1 MTGADW
7 LHVDVMDNHFVPN
20 LTIGL
25 PVVEALLKRTD
36 IPMDCHLMIDN
47 PDRWA
52 PPYAEAGAYNVTFHA
67 EATDNPVGVAR
78 DIRAAGAKA
87 GLSVK
92 PGTPIEPYLEILRE
106 FDTMLIMSVEPG
118 FGGQKFIPEVL
129 AKVGIVRRL
138 VDSGELTIVVEID
151 GGINEDTIEE
161 AAEAGVDCFVA
172 GSAVYSAEDPAAAV
186 ESLRRQAAVG
196 VQAPAAMNLEA
207 AMRLAVEQADRVKGS
222 TYPNPPVGAV
232 ILDRDGE
239 IAGVG
244 ATEPPGGPHAEVVA
258 LRRAGQ
264 RAVGGT
270 AVVTLE
276 PCNHHG
282 RTPPCVDALVA
293 SGVSRVA
300 YAVADPN
307 PQAAGGA
314 SRLAES
320 GIEVEAGVSAEVV
333 AGGPLREW
341 LHKQRTG
348 LPHVTWKFA
357 ASVDGRSAAADG
369 SSQWITSE
377 AARADVHR
385 RRAVADA
392 IIVGTGTV
400 FVDDPALTARLPDGT
415 LAERQPLRVVVGER
429 EISPEARVLDDDS
442 RTMVIRTRDPHEV
455 IKALSDRTDVIL
467 EGGPTL
473 AGAFLRAG
481 VIDRILAYVAPIL
494 LGGPIAAVDDVGVL
508 SIANAQRWRF
518 DGIDPIG
525 PDLLVS
531 LVPA

>member
-1 MTGADW
+1 
-7 LHVDVMDNHFVPN
+7 
-20 LTIGL
+20 
-25 PVVEALLKRTD
+25 
-36 IPMDCHLMIDN
+36 
-47 PDRWA
+47 
-52 PPYAEAGAYNVTFHA
+52 
-67 EATDNPVGVAR
+67 
-78 DIRAAGAKA
+78 
-87 GLSVK
+87 
-92 PGTPIEPYLEILRE
+92 
-106 FDTMLIMSVEPG
+106 
-118 FGGQKFIPEVL
+118 
-129 AKVGIVRRL
+129 
-138 VDSGELTIVVEID
+138 
-151 GGINEDTIEE
+151 
-161 AAEAGVDCFVA
+161 
-172 GSAVYSAEDPAAAV
+172 
-186 ESLRRQAAVG
+186 
-196 VQAPAAMNLEA
+196 MNLDA
-207 AMRLAVEQADRVKGS
+207 AMRLAIEKADLIKGS

-232 ILDRDGE
+232 ILDRDGG

-258 LRRAGQ
+258 LRRAGK

-270 AVVTLE
+270 ALVTLE
-276 PCNHHG
+276 PCNHYG

-293 SGVSRVA
+293 AGVSRVC

-307 PQAAGGA
+307 PEAAGGA
-314 SRLAES
+314 ARLAES
-320 GIEVEAGVSAEVV
+320 GVTVEAGVLSDAV

-357 ASVDGRSAAADG
+357 TSVDGRSAAADG
-369 SSQWITSE
+369 TSQWITSE

-385 RRAVADA
+385 RRATADA

-429 EISPEARVLDDDS
+429 EISSEARVLNDDS

-455 IKALSDRTDVIL
+455 IKALSDRTDVLL

-481 VIDRILAYVAPIL
+481 VIDRIIAYVAPIL
-494 LGGPIAAVDDVGVL
+494 LGGPITAVDDVGVL
-508 SIANAQRWRF
+508 SIAHAQRWRF
-518 DGIDPIG
+518 DGIEPIG
-525 PDLLVS
+525 PYVLFS

>member
-1 MTGADW
+1 
-7 LHVDVMDNHFVPN
+7 
-20 LTIGL
+20 
-25 PVVEALLKRTD
+25 
-36 IPMDCHLMIDN
+36 
-47 PDRWA
+47 
-52 PPYAEAGAYNVTFHA
+52 
-67 EATDNPVGVAR
+67 
-78 DIRAAGAKA
+78 
-87 GLSVK
+87 
-92 PGTPIEPYLEILRE
+92 
-106 FDTMLIMSVEPG
+106 
-118 FGGQKFIPEVL
+118 
-129 AKVGIVRRL
+129 
-138 VDSGELTIVVEID
+138 
-151 GGINEDTIEE
+151 
-161 AAEAGVDCFVA
+161 
-172 GSAVYSAEDPAAAV
+172 
-186 ESLRRQAAVG
+186 
-196 VQAPAAMNLEA
+196 MNLDA

-232 ILDRDGE
+232 ILDRGGE

-258 LRRAGQ
+258 LRRAGE

-276 PCNHHG
+276 PCNHYG
-282 RTPPCVDALVA
+282 RTPPCVEALVA

-314 SRLAES
+314 TRLVES
-320 GIEVEAGVSAEVV
+320 GIQVEAGVSTKVV

-385 RRAVADA
+385 RRAIADA
-392 IIVGTGTV
+392 IVVGTGTV
-400 FVDDPALTARLPDGT
+400 LVDDPALTARLPNGT

-455 IKALSDRTDVIL
+455 IKALSDRTDVLL

-518 DGIDPIG
+518 DGIEPIG
-525 PDLLVS
+525 PDLLLS
-531 LVPA
+531 LVPG

>member
-1 MTGADW
+1 MPGPLIAPSILAADFARLADEAAAVTGADW

-20 LTIGL
+20 LTLGL
-25 PVVEALLKRTD
+25 PVVESLLKATD

-92 PGTPIEPYLEILRE
+92 PGTPLEPYLEILRE
-106 FDTMLIMSVEPG
+106 FDTLLIMSVEPG

-129 AKVGIVRRL
+129 AEGRHRAPAGRRRRVDHRRRDRRRHQRRHHRGGGRGRGGLLRRRL
-138 VDSGELTIVVEID
+138 
-151 GGINEDTIEE
+151 GGLQRRGPGRRGGV
-161 AAEAGVDCFVA
+161 AAPAG
-172 GSAVYSAEDPAAAV
+172 
-186 ESLRRQAAVG
+186 RRG
-196 VQAPAAMNLEA
+196 VQAPDAMNLEA
-207 AMRLAVEQADRVKGS
+207 AMRLAIEQADRVKGS

-258 LRRAGQ
+258 LRRAGE
-264 RAVGGT
+264 RAAGGT

-293 SGVSRVA
+293 AGVSTVA

-307 PQAAGGA
+307 PVAAGGA
-314 SRLAES
+314 SRLAE
-320 GIEVEAGVSAEVV
+320 AGVRWSAGVLADDV

-357 ASVDGRSAAADG
+357 TSVDGRSAAADG

-385 RRAVADA
+385 RRAAADA
-392 IIVGTGTV
+392 IVVGTGTV
-400 FVDDPALTARLPDGT
+400 FVDDPALTARLPDGS
-415 LAERQPLRVVVGER
+415 LADRQPLRVVVGER
-429 EISPEARVLDDDS
+429 EISL
-442 RTMVIRTRDPHEV
+442 
-455 IKALSDRTDVIL
+455 
-467 EGGPTL
+467 
-473 AGAFLRAG
+473 
-481 VIDRILAYVAPIL
+481 
-494 LGGPIAAVDDVGVL
+494 
-508 SIANAQRWRF
+508 
-518 DGIDPIG
+518 
-525 PDLLVS
+525 
-531 LVPA
+531 